1 LELVVGFSIR
11 TIRSGYFS
19 VLTKSENQIFL
30 TTHPGIDRTVPELNG
45 YRIAQ
50 RLGVVGQVYPCSL
63 EVDFSPISLDKY
75 SCSQAARAAGES
87 RNGGIYVLLKKRNAG
102 KFDVVYVGMAGGQK
116 AGARGRMMSH
126 SRNRTKGKLWT
137 HFSLFEVWDNI
148 TQAEVAE
155 LEGLFRHIYRK
166 DSRANRI
173 NKQRSFKKL
182 KKVRANNLKKW

>member
-1 LELVVGFSIR
+1 MPASELRLIKRCAEFRPRDEVN
-11 TIRSGYFS
+11 
-19 VLTKSENQIFL
+19 L
-30 TTHPGIDRTVPELNG
+30 VPLNT
-45 YRIAQ
+45 R
-50 RLGVVGQVYPCSL
+50 
-63 EVDFSPISLDKY
+63 
-75 SCSQAARAAGES
+75 
-87 RNGGIYVLLKKRNAG
+87 GIYVLLGEKQGG
-102 KFDVVYVGMAGGQK
+102 KFEVVYVGMAGGQN

-126 SRNRTKGKLWT
+126 SRSKTKGKLWT

-182 KKVRANNLKKW
+182 KKVKFNKLKNW